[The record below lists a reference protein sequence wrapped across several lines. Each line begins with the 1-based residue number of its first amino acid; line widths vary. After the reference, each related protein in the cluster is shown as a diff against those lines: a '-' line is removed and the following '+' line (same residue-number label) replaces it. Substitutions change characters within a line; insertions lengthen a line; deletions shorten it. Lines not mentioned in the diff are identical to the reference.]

1 MSMIDS
7 RLKPN
12 TTVPAGSAQV
22 PGSSGPRWRIR
33 CDACAMASAAA
44 CPPLVGSAPATAATK
59 ASSPHIADKYAAKRR
74 PLMDA
79 ANWAAPVCR
88 TTRSRQPAGL
98 RTAVLRAWSTL
109 RSIRRAGQPAVPL
122 TGGCALSAQLV
133 NQGGATVTSRGPGC
147 SQGLWKSRSAGVRR
161 PVLAGMLG
169 LLAVSLSGCS
179 WSDAFAL
186 GWPRGITTEGDWNR
200 QLWIG
205 AVIASL
211 VVGVPLWGL
220 MFWSIAFHRHKAT
233 DTELP
238 RQFGYNMPL
247 ELVLTVTP
255 FLIIS
260 VLFYFTV
267 VVQEK
272 MLHLA
277 SDPEVVVDVTSFQWN
292 WKFGY
297 QKVDFK
303 DGTLKY
309 DGADPARKAAMV
321 SKPEGKDTHGE
332 ERVGPVRGLNT
343 EDRTYLNFDKVETV
357 GTSTEIPVL
366 VLPAGKRIEFQLAS
380 ADVIHGFWVPE
391 FLFKRDVM
399 PDPAANHSVNVFQV
413 EQINRT
419 GAFVG
424 RCAEMCGTY
433 HSMMNFEVRVVQP
446 NDFKAYLLQR
456 SAGKTNAQALQGIA
470 QSPLAVTTHPFDTRR
485 GELAP
490 QASK

>member
-1 MSMIDS
+1 MT
-7 RLKPN
+7 P
-12 TTVPAGSAQV
+12 
-22 PGSSGPRWRIR
+22 
-33 CDACAMASAAA
+33 
-44 CPPLVGSAPATAATK
+44 
-59 ASSPHIADKYAAKRR
+59 
-74 PLMDA
+74 
-79 ANWAAPVCR
+79 
-88 TTRSRQPAGL
+88 
-98 RTAVLRAWSTL
+98 
-109 RSIRRAGQPAVPL
+109 
-122 TGGCALSAQLV
+122 
-133 NQGGATVTSRGPGC
+133 RGPGR
-147 SQGLWKSRSAGVRR
+147 SQGLLGSRSAGSRR
-161 PVLAGMLG
+161 LRLPVLAGVLG
-169 LLAVSLSGCS
+169 LLAVTLSGCS
-179 WSDAFAL
+179 WSEVFGL
-186 GWPRGITTEGDWNR
+186 GWPRGITPEADFNR
-200 QLWIG
+200 QLWVG

-211 VVGVPLWGL
+211 AVGAIVWGL
-220 MFWSIAFHRHKAT
+220 IFWSSAFHRRKAT

-277 SDPEVVVDVTSFQWN
+277 SDPEVVVDITSFQWN

-303 DGTLKY
+303 DGTLHY

-321 SKPEGKDTHGE
+321 SKPEGKDARGE
-332 ERVGPVRGLNT
+332 EVVGAVRGLNR

-366 VLPAGKRIEFQLAS
+366 VLPAGKRIEFQMAS
-380 ADVIHGFWVPE
+380 ADVVHAFWVPE

-399 PDPAANHSVNVFQV
+399 PNPEANHSVNKFQV
-413 EQINRT
+413 SDINRT

-446 NDFKAYLLQR
+446 NDFKAYLQQR
-456 SAGKTNAQALQGIA
+456 IAGKTNAQALLAIA
-470 QSPLAVTTHPFDTRR
+470 QSPVAVTTHPFDTRR
-485 GELAP
+485 GEHAP

>member
-1 MSMIDS
+1 M
-7 RLKPN
+7 
-12 TTVPAGSAQV
+12 
-22 PGSSGPRWRIR
+22 
-33 CDACAMASAAA
+33 
-44 CPPLVGSAPATAATK
+44 
-59 ASSPHIADKYAAKRR
+59 
-74 PLMDA
+74 
-79 ANWAAPVCR
+79 
-88 TTRSRQPAGL
+88 
-98 RTAVLRAWSTL
+98 
-109 RSIRRAGQPAVPL
+109 
-122 TGGCALSAQLV
+122 
-133 NQGGATVTSRGPGC
+133 TSRGPGC
-147 SQGLWKSRSAGVRR
+147 SQGLLKSRSAGLRR
-161 PVLAGMLG
+161 LRLPVLAGMLG
-169 LLAVSLSGCS
+169 VLTVSLSGCS
-179 WSDAFAL
+179 WSEALAL
-186 GWPRGITTEGDWNR
+186 GWPRGITPEADFNR

-211 VVGVPLWGL
+211 VVGVIVWGL
-220 MFWSIAFHRHKAT
+220 IFWSSAFHRKKAS

-277 SDPEVVVDVTSFQWN
+277 SDPDVVVDVTSFQWN

-321 SKPEGKDTHGE
+321 SKPEGKDKRGE
-332 ERVGPVRGLNT
+332 ELVGPVRGLNT

-380 ADVIHGFWVPE
+380 ADVIHAFWVPE

-456 SAGKTNAQALQGIA
+456 TAGKTNAQALQGIA

-490 QASK
+490 TPVG

>member
-1 MSMIDS
+1 
-7 RLKPN
+7 
-12 TTVPAGSAQV
+12 
-22 PGSSGPRWRIR
+22 
-33 CDACAMASAAA
+33 
-44 CPPLVGSAPATAATK
+44 
-59 ASSPHIADKYAAKRR
+59 
-74 PLMDA
+74 
-79 ANWAAPVCR
+79 
-88 TTRSRQPAGL
+88 
-98 RTAVLRAWSTL
+98 
-109 RSIRRAGQPAVPL
+109 
-122 TGGCALSAQLV
+122 
-133 NQGGATVTSRGPGC
+133 VTSRGPGC
-147 SQGLWKSRSAGVRR
+147 SQGLLGSRSAGFRR
-161 PVLAGMLG
+161 LRLAVLAGMLG
-169 LLAVSLSGCS
+169 VLTVSLSGCS
-179 WSDAFAL
+179 WSEALSL
-186 GWPRGITTEGDWNR
+186 GWPRGITPEADFNR

-211 VVGVPLWGL
+211 VVGVLVWGL
-220 MFWSIAFHRHKAT
+220 IFWTSAFHRKKAT

-277 SDPEVVVDVTSFQWN
+277 SDPEVVVDVTPFQWN

-303 DGTLKY
+303 DGTLRY

-321 SKPEGKDTHGE
+321 SKPEGKDKRGE
-332 ERVGPVRGLNT
+332 ERVGPIRGLNT
-343 EDRTYLNFDKVETV
+343 SDRTYLNFDKVETV
-357 GTSTEIPVL
+357 GTSTEIPIL

-399 PDPAANHSVNVFQV
+399 PFPAANHSVNVFQV
-413 EQINRT
+413 EQITRT

-446 NDFKAYLLQR
+446 NDFKAYLQQR
-456 SAGKTNAQALQGIA
+456 IGGKTNAQALQAIA
-470 QSPLAVTTHPFDTRR
+470 QSPVAVTTHPFDTRR
-485 GELAP
+485 GERSP

>member
-1 MSMIDS
+1 MTP
-7 RLKPN
+7 REP
-12 TTVPAGSAQV
+12 GRSA
-22 PGSSGPRWRIR
+22 
-33 CDACAMASAAA
+33 
-44 CPPLVGSAPATAATK
+44 
-59 ASSPHIADKYAAKRR
+59 
-74 PLMDA
+74 
-79 ANWAAPVCR
+79 
-88 TTRSRQPAGL
+88 RSRRL
-98 RTAVLRAWSTL
+98 RLA
-109 RSIRRAGQPAVPL
+109 
-122 TGGCALSAQLV
+122 
-133 NQGGATVTSRGPGC
+133 
-147 SQGLWKSRSAGVRR
+147 
-161 PVLAGMLG
+161 VLAGLLG
-169 LLAVSLSGCS
+169 LLAVTLSGCG
-179 WSDAFAL
+179 WSEVL
-186 GWPRGITTEGDWNR
+186 GMGWPRGITPEADYNR

-211 VVGVPLWGL
+211 VVGVLVWGL
-220 MFWSIAFHRHKAT
+220 MFWSAAFHRLKAT

-277 SDPEVVVDVTSFQWN
+277 SDPEVVIDVTSFQWN

-297 QKVDFK
+297 QKVNFK
-303 DGTLKY
+303 DGTIKNY

-321 SKPEGKDTHGE
+321 SKPKGKDAHGE
-332 ERVGPVRGLNT
+332 ELVGPIRGLNT
-343 EDRTYLNFDKVETV
+343 EDRTYLNFDRVETV

-366 VLPAGKRIEFQLAS
+366 VLPAGKRIQFDLAS
-380 ADVIHGFWVPE
+380 ADVIHAFWVPE

-399 PDPAANHSVNVFQV
+399 PDPEANHSVNKFQV
-413 EQINRT
+413 SEITRT

-433 HSMMNFEVRVVQP
+433 HSMMNFEVRVVAP
-446 NDFKAYLLQR
+446 NDFKAYLDQR
-456 SAGKTNAQALQGIA
+456 IHGKTNAQALQAIN
-470 QSPLAVTTHPFDTRR
+470 QSPIALTTHPFDTRR
-485 GELAP
+485 GENAP

>member
-1 MSMIDS
+1 MT
-7 RLKPN
+7 P
-12 TTVPAGSAQV
+12 
-22 PGSSGPRWRIR
+22 
-33 CDACAMASAAA
+33 
-44 CPPLVGSAPATAATK
+44 
-59 ASSPHIADKYAAKRR
+59 
-74 PLMDA
+74 
-79 ANWAAPVCR
+79 
-88 TTRSRQPAGL
+88 
-98 RTAVLRAWSTL
+98 
-109 RSIRRAGQPAVPL
+109 
-122 TGGCALSAQLV
+122 
-133 NQGGATVTSRGPGC
+133 RGPGR
-147 SQGLWKSRSAGVRR
+147 SQGLLGSRSADFRR
-161 PVLAGMLG
+161 LRLAVLAAMLG
-169 LLAVSLSGCS
+169 VLTVSLNGCS
-179 WSDAFAL
+179 WSEALAL
-186 GWPRGITTEGDWNR
+186 GWPRGITPESDFNR

-211 VVGVPLWGL
+211 VVGVIVWGL
-220 MFWSIAFHRHKAT
+220 IFWSSAFHRKKAT

-303 DGTLKY
+303 DGTLRY
-309 DGADPARKAAMV
+309 DGADPARKAAMS
-321 SKPEGKDTHGE
+321 SKPEGIDKRGE
-332 ERVGPVRGLNT
+332 ELVGPIRGLNT

-357 GTSTEIPVL
+357 GTSTEIPIL

-413 EQINRT
+413 EQITRT

-446 NDFKAYLLQR
+446 NDFKAYLQQR
-456 SAGKTNAQALQGIA
+456 IAGKTNAQALQAIA
-470 QSPLAVTTHPFDTRR
+470 QAPLAVTTHPFDTRR
-485 GELAP
+485 GQLAP